1 MKKPLFLMLLG
12 AGLSSLVLMAA
23 GSEAPG
29 AETTVTV
36 QANKMLNDTKLFVQ
50 AGDVVSFEAKGE
62 WSVKPKE
69 GVSCGPEGEPGT
81 SAPAGYQLPGAPIGA
96 LVAIVMGN
104 RYMVGSHA
112 EIVFDKSGPVQLTAN
127 TRGKLSAYPGNKG
140 ALTVRV
146 EVKKKAATGLN
157 GRYKISFKDDQV
169 VISAGGSKKVISLEA
184 LQKQKVQ
191 AQTGGQIQLPAD
203 TAEQL
208 KALSR
213 VIDLEVDKAQVII
226 RNPENSEEPPKK
238 GLYDPNEKQFLLH
251 LEGSVKQVVGT
262 CYFTHVKNIT
272 GKFVSSQNA
281 PDLEGSINLT
291 LSLLCAGSQG
301 QKGKGTAV
309 VVSVPFVGKRLP
321 E

>member
-1 MKKPLFLMLLG
+1 MKNPLFLMLLG
-12 AGLSSLVLMAA
+12 VALLSPVLMTA
-23 GSEAPG
+23 GSEAQG
-29 AETTVTV
+29 GETTLTV
-36 QANKMLNDTKLFVQ
+36 QANRMLNDTKLFVQ

-69 GVSCGPEGEPGT
+69 AVYCGPEGEPGT
-81 SAPAGYQLPGAPIGA
+81 SAPAGYQMPGAPIGA

-104 RYMVGSHA
+104 RYRVGSRA

-127 TRGKLSAYPGNKG
+127 TIGKFSAYPGNKG
-140 ALTVRV
+140 ALTVRL
-146 EVKKKAATGLN
+146 EVKKNAATALN
-157 GRYKISFKDDQV
+157 GRYQISLKDDQV
-169 VISAGGSKKVISLEA
+169 VVAAGGSKKVISLEA
-184 LQKQKVQ
+184 LQKEKVQ
-191 AQTGGQIQLPAD
+191 AETGSQIQLPAD

-208 KALSR
+208 KALSG
-213 VIDLEVDKAQVII
+213 VIDLVVDKARVII
-226 RNPENSEEPPKK
+226 RNPENPDEPPKK

-251 LEGSVKQVVGT
+251 LEGSLKQVVGI

-272 GKFVSSQNA
+272 GKFGSGQNA

-291 LSLLCAGSQG
+291 LSLLCAGSEG

-309 VVSVPFVGKRLP
+309 VVSMPFIGKRLP